1 MDNITKIISGLSEP
15 KAYNHEVDDIK
26 RIITGVSVV
35 FLTGN
40 FVYKLNK
47 PLNLGFLDFSTL
59 EKRREQCEKEVK
71 YNSLISPELYLGV
84 STINKSKEG
93 LISIDGVGKIIEY
106 AVKMVQMDAD
116 LTMDKLLI
124 KRLINKDHVK
134 RISKEIFDFHKVAP
148 MSDKISSFGSLDII
162 RFNWDEN
169 FDQTKCFVNEMIS
182 QEDFDII
189 KLKIKRFIDNNET
202 LFEDRIKKGMIK
214 HCHGDFH
221 SGNIFLDGD
230 KIIIF
235 DGIVF
240 NDRFPCSDVISEIAF
255 MAMDLEFHGH
265 IDFSNVFVKE
275 YQNLSNDFG
284 INNLLNFYKCYRSYI
299 RGKIAC
305 FTSGNIELTDSEKFL
320 EKEKARRYF
329 KLAKNYAEI
338 L

>member
-1 MDNITKIISGLSEP
+1 MDNITKIINQLREQ
-15 KAYNHEVDDIK
+15 KAYNHKVYDMK

-35 FLTGN
+35 FLTGD

-71 YNSLISPELYLGV
+71 YNSLISPKLYLGV
-84 STINKSKEG
+84 STINESEEG
-93 LISIDGVGKIIEY
+93 VISVDGVGKIIEY
-106 AVKMVQMDAD
+106 AVRMIQIDLD

-124 KRLINKDHVK
+124 KKLINKDQIK
-134 RISKEIFDFHKVAP
+134 MISRKIFDFHKVAP
-148 MSDKISSFGSLDII
+148 MNDKIASFGSLEII

-169 FDQTKCFVNEMIS
+169 FDQTKCFVPEIIS

-189 KLKIKRFIDNNET
+189 KLKIKEFVDNNET
-202 LFEDRIKKGMIK
+202 LFEGRIKRGMIK

-221 SGNIFLDGD
+221 SGNIFLDED

-240 NDRFPCSDVISEIAF
+240 NDRFPCSDVISEVAF
-255 MAMDLEFHGH
+255 MAMDL
-265 IDFSNVFVKE
+265 DFYGYTELSNVFVKE
-275 YQNLSNDFG
+275 YQDLSNDPG
-284 INNLLNFYKCYRSYI
+284 IIYLLDFYKCYRAYI

-305 FTSGNIELTDSEKFL
+305 FTFRDIEITDSEKSL
-320 EKEKARRYF
+320 EKEKARKYF
-329 KLAKNYAEI
+329 KLAKIYAE
-338 L
+338 LL